1 MEKDKN
7 DIYEQAA
14 NWWADKIR
22 ENNVNKINEAKI
34 GIFKTSLATL
44 IEHSFKLNG
53 QVTILMKTDNILAK
67 SMLEADIFINDFMFT
82 LKDEMKLTPHL
93 FTIYDKY
100 GNLQT
105 SLSL

>member
-34 GIFKTSLATL
+34 GIFKTNLATL

>member
-34 GIFKTSLATL
+34 GIFKTSL
-44 IEHSFKLNG
+44 
-53 QVTILMKTDNILAK
+53 D
-67 SMLEADIFINDFMFT
+67 
-82 LKDEMKLTPHL
+82 
-93 FTIYDKY
+93 
-100 GNLQT
+100 
-105 SLSL
+105 